1 MDLWCLAFPAQL
13 PLLSSCHAATLPEPA
28 LETRQSALQG
38 GKGGGVAKLDQ
49 RIMTRRVNWLTS
61 IRDWQQEFVG
71 SLSARE
77 FVDCVTG
84 DLLGQGVF
92 VFTPSGAVM
101 RLPKVRPAATLH
113 KAGST
118 AVATHFETACDRRSA
133 GLVCC
138 LVRLCGVPFDATAAC
153 RSEDGYLSSAMPA
166 STFAGGDGGG
176 LRIPRAHGRGQPDEG
191 RQG

>member
-1 MDLWCLAFPAQL
+1 MRQR
-13 PLLSSCHAATLPEPA
+13 SGTLHWTPCDA
-28 LETRQSALQG
+28 ALQG

-84 DLLGQGVF
+84 DLLVQGVF

-101 RLPKVRPAATLH
+101 RLPKVLLTADQEIACPMAVLH
-113 KAGST
+113 A
-118 AVATHFETACDRRSA
+118 
-133 GLVCC
+133 
-138 LVRLCGVPFDATAAC
+138 
-153 RSEDGYLSSAMPA
+153 
-166 STFAGGDGGG
+166 
-176 LRIPRAHGRGQPDEG
+176 
-191 RQG
+191 

>member
-1 MDLWCLAFPAQL
+1 M
-13 PLLSSCHAATLPEPA
+13 
-28 LETRQSALQG
+28 
-38 GKGGGVAKLDQ
+38 AKLDQ

-101 RLPKVRPAATLH
+101 RLPKVLPAATPQM
-113 KAGST
+113 
-118 AVATHFETACDRRSA
+118 
-133 GLVCC
+133 LVHGCTGH
-138 LVRLCGVPFDATAAC
+138 VRVK
-153 RSEDGYLSSAMPA
+153 
-166 STFAGGDGGG
+166 
-176 LRIPRAHGRGQPDEG
+176 IHN
-191 RQG
+191 